1 MNEMIHRVQY
11 EKHQNL
17 LAAHM
22 RGNDYNR
29 KKIKCRGDEKKMYN
43 VFDKNKKVEGPKT
56 KVTRRHKTDF

>member
-1 MNEMIHRVQY
+1 
-11 EKHQNL
+11 
-17 LAAHM
+17 M